1 MDNRENLLSKQS
13 LSQFNFCTS
22 FTCTCTHTQTHIQ
35 ARSAKKMGEECTSL
49 RVCRR
54 RTSTLQVE
62 FWVQIP
68 ALQPFKAVWLW
79 GSCLLSLNLSFFIS
93 KMVGRWRRN
102 TASFAW
108 ILWVNLPDELSQG
121 KVESTWTSFL
131 WFPLSTL
138 SGRSNQGAEQL
149 KGRKGRKRSGHWHK
163 PELDAPSFSPALY
176 LSGRCVIRIWTSS
189 IMFKNIYS
197 GWSCNKYLRV
207 SLLFL
212 SFCTHLNQDLS
223 SGSKES
229 LGNKLIGMVCIPWEH
244 RYHIMYTVQQVA

>member
-13 LSQFNFCTS
+13 LSQLNFCIS
-22 FTCTCTHTQTHIQ
+22 FTCTCTRTQTHIQ
-35 ARSAKKMGEECTSL
+35 ARTAKKMGEECTSL
-49 RVCRR
+49 RVCRM

-79 GSCLLSLNLSFFIS
+79 GSRLLSLNLSFFIS

-121 KVESTWTSFL
+121 KVESTWTFFL
-131 WFPLSTL
+131 PLISSAHPL
-138 SGRSNQGAEQL
+138 REKQPRSRTA
-149 KGRKGRKRSGHWHK
+149 KRRKRKEKKWALTHK
-163 PELDAPSFSPALY
+163 PELDAPSSSPALY

-189 IMFKNIYS
+189 ITFK
-197 GWSCNKYLRV
+197 KYILG
-207 SLLFL
+207 
-212 SFCTHLNQDLS
+212 DLVTS
-223 SGSKES
+223 
-229 LGNKLIGMVCIPWEH
+229 I
-244 RYHIMYTVQQVA
+244 